1 MNLKIDNFPNEENLI
16 PQYLLSFKTYFKDEM
31 QYLSIC
37 SKNFNKE
44 FIKLNC
50 FVLFKL
56 CKKRDQSPQFK
67 FTNHYNLKFL
77 ISYSFM
83 YEIKEILLLC
93 IEHIENHH
101 VQC

>member
-1 MNLKIDNFPNEENLI
+1 MDSFSNGKGPI
-16 PQYLLSFKTYFKDEM
+16 PLYLLSFKTYFKDEM
-31 QYLSIC
+31 LYLSIC

-56 CKKRDQSPQFK
+56 CKKSDQSPQFK

-93 IEHIENHH
+93 IEHIGNHY